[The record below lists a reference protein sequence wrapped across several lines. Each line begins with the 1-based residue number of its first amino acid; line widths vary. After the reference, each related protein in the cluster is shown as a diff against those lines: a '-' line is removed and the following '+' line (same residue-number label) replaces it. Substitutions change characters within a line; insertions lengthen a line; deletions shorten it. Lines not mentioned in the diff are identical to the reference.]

1 MPDGVTV
8 GDIFEMTK
16 LGGYVRFYI
25 SSVKKET
32 TAEDSNNLPDIMGVP
47 SREKNTSTRKVT
59 SLQNSI
65 EPAGTQLPC
74 ITFTSDCAEDNP
86 CGSSS

>member
-16 LGGYVRFYI
+16 LGGYARFYT

-32 TAEDSNNLPDIMGVP
+32 TAEDSNSLPYILAVP
-47 SREKNTSTRKVT
+47 SREKNTSTRNVT
-59 SLQNSI
+59 SLQNS
-65 EPAGTQLPC
+65 A
-74 ITFTSDCAEDNP
+74 
-86 CGSSS
+86 